1 MQKASF
7 QNHILDY
14 INFAIIL
21 RVLMFLWQH

>member
-14 INFAIIL
+14 INIAIIL